1 MAQQQKFSLAP
12 TAAMLSVS
20 AALVIGIGAVA
31 YQNGQARA
39 SMRAESRAS
48 QEVHDSTGDLLSLLK
63 DAETGQRGYLLTG
76 RETYLAPY
84 TAARANIPVVLGR
97 LRSLTVGQKDEAD
110 RVAALEPVVA
120 AKISELANTIELR
133 RAKEVAP
140 ALEIVDSDRGKALMD
155 DIRTRCAYIRDASSR
170 RATEYAEAAEK
181 SAKALTLAATFGS
194 ALLLA
199 FLAASAVAI
208 FRGLKHREQ
217 LYQDA
222 SSNAELLR
230 VTLSS
235 IGDGVIATDRGA
247 RITFINPVA
256 LQLTGWTSEQAL
268 QTPIQELFRVVNETT
283 RATVENPLEKAL
295 VTGQVVGLANHTVLI
310 AKDGKE
316 IPIDDSGAPIRDRD
330 GRIQGAVLVFRDI
343 SARRRTERQLKESNK
358 QLEEFVAAAAH
369 DLRSPLTSVHTM
381 AELLSRRFGEQLG
394 SEGRDLLGFIVG
406 GAGRMLR
413 LLEDLLAYA
422 QASHFEPQEAE
433 RTQLD
438 AALRTV
444 LENLRTD
451 IDGTGATVSAD
462 ALPDAGISE
471 THAVQLFQNV
481 IGNALKY
488 RGDAPPDIRVYCD
501 RKGSE
506 WLIRVSDNGIGIESR
521 YLREIFRP
529 FRRLHTQERPGS
541 GIGLATCDKIVTGY
555 GGRIWAESEPG
566 KGSTFFI
573 TVPAVESQAALGQEA
588 S

>member
-1 MAQQQKFSLAP
+1 
-12 TAAMLSVS
+12 MLSVS

>member
-1 MAQQQKFSLAP
+1 
-12 TAAMLSVS
+12 MLSVS
-20 AALVIGIGAVA
+20 AALVIGIGVVA
-31 YQNGQARA
+31 YQNGQARSSA
-39 SMRAESRAS
+39 RSESQIS
-48 QEVHDSTGDLLSLLK
+48 QEVHDSTGELLSLLK
-63 DAETGQRGYLLTG
+63 DAETGQRGFLLTG
-76 RETYLAPY
+76 RETYLDPY
-84 TAARANIPVVLGR
+84 TSAMANIPGVLGK
-97 LRSLTVGQKDEAD
+97 LRSLAAARKDESD

-120 AKISELANTIELR
+120 AKISELADTIQLR
-133 RAKEVAP
+133 RTRGVAP
-140 ALEIVDSDRGKALMD
+140 ALEIVDSDRGKVLMD

-170 RATEYAEAAEK
+170 RATEYSASAEK
-181 SAKALTLAATFGS
+181 SATTLTLVATFGS
-194 ALLLA
+194 SLLLA

-217 LYQDA
+217 LYREA

-230 VTLSS
+230 VTLAS
-235 IGDGVIATDRGA
+235 IGDGVIATDRSA

-256 LQLTGWTSEQAL
+256 LQLTGWTSEQAI
-268 QTPIQELFRVVNETT
+268 QTPIRELFRIVSETS
-283 RATVENPLEKAL
+283 RATVDNPLEKAL
-295 VTGQVVGLANHTVLI
+295 VTGEVVGLANHTVLI
-310 AKDGKE
+310 ARDGTE

-343 SARRRTERQLKESNK
+343 SARRRSERQLKESNQ

-369 DLRSPLTSVHTM
+369 DLRSPLTSVHSM

-394 SEGRDLLGFIVG
+394 SEGRDLIGFIVG

-422 QASHFEPQEAE
+422 QASHFEPQKAE
-433 RTQLD
+433 RTPLD
-438 AALRTV
+438 HALRTV
-444 LENLRTD
+444 LENLRAD
-451 IDGTGATVSAD
+451 IDATNATVSAE
-462 ALPDAGISE
+462 ALPEAGISE

-488 RGDAPPDIRVYCD
+488 RSDAPPDIRISCD
-501 RKGSE
+501 RKDTD
-506 WLIRVSDNGIGIESR
+506 WLIRVSDNGIGIEAR
-521 YLREIFRP
+521 YLCEIFRP

-541 GIGLATCDKIVTGY
+541 GIGLATCEKIVTGY

-573 TVPAVESQAALGQEA
+573 AVPVAEARAALRQQA